1 MVVESASLPSRS
13 LDLHDFLTKNQ
24 CTASLTMTAAGNG
37 TCMITLRLNDKE
49 QASLSLFLRHH
60 PSKNN
65 QNPFNKTKNKRTKN
79 NHGYL

>member
-1 MVVESASLPSRS
+1 MVVESASLPLRS

-24 CTASLTMTAAGNG
+24 CTGSLTMTAAGNG
-37 TCMITLRLNDKE
+37 RCMITLRLNDFKA

-65 QNPFNKTKNKRTKN
+65 QNPLNKTRT
-79 NHGYL
+79 